1 MSSYSKNVV
10 AGDYLESS

>member
-10 AGDYLESS
+10 AGVYLESS